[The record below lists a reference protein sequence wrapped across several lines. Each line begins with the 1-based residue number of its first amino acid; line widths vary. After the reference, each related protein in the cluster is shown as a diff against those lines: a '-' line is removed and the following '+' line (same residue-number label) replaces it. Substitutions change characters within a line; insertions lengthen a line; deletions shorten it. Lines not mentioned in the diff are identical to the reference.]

1 MKTTATLAEKSG
13 KRRGLSVL
21 GKAKPLSKKKG
32 VVLKSAPTCHS
43 SKACS
48 EPGEHPDHSAHLVR
62 LRRVQGQIKGIEN
75 MIAERRYCV
84 DILIQFS
91 AVTSALKAIEAGVVE
106 RHVRSCVQGAI
117 NAKDPAEV
125 DSKINELMTLFL
137 KR

>member
-1 MKTTATLAEKSG
+1 MKNSVSQSEKSAKG
-13 KRRGLSVL
+13 RRISTPVGVTPSR
-21 GKAKPLSKKKG
+21 KKG
-32 VVLKSAPTCHS
+32 AVLKSASACKS
-43 SKACS
+43 SGHCAGM
-48 EPGEHPDHSAHLVR
+48 EVHPDHSPHLVR
-62 LRRVQGQIKGIEN
+62 LRRIQGQIKGIEN
-75 MIAERRYCV
+75 MIADRRYCV

-117 NAKDPAEV
+117 NSKDPAEV

>member
-1 MKTTATLAEKSG
+1 MKTTATLPEKSG
-13 KRRGLSVL
+13 KQRNFSVL
-21 GKAKPLSKKKG
+21 RKAKSSSNKKG
-32 VVLKSAPTCHS
+32 VVLKSAPTCP
-43 SKACS
+43 SKSCS

-117 NAKDPAEV
+117 NSKDPAEV